1 MIDHEKIKHWRMDR
15 DSNDICWVTIDRA
28 DTTVNTLHSEVMQ
41 ELDELLEVIEK
52 EAPAGVVIRSGK
64 ESGFVFGADISQ
76 FGEMSTEEEAQAMV
90 GKGQAILARLAAL
103 PMPTVALI
111 HGNCLGGG
119 FELAL
124 ACDYRAVDRDSA
136 LMGLPETK
144 LGLLPGWGGTVRLH
158 RLIGP
163 MAAFPLIL
171 QGRMISARRAKRLG
185 IANVS
190 TPARHLKRAAIDMIK
205 RRPAKHRPGML
216 ARLMNFSLMR
226 PIVGTMVQ
234 KTLRANA
241 CRPEHYPAPY
251 AVVRNWVRLGVSD
264 AGFKQEVMSI
274 SKLLFTP
281 TSRSLI
287 NLFFL
292 QNRLKRF
299 AKSEPTA
306 GKRVHVVG
314 AGTMGGDIAAWCA
327 LQGYTVTL
335 QDQSPDRL
343 SAAFARA
350 SKLFASKAKSNRSAL
365 YAMDRLQADVEGYAV
380 AKADYII
387 EAVFEDLAIKQELFR
402 ELEKKA
408 KPTALLATNTSSI
421 LLESIGEVMNDP
433 HRLVGIHFFNPV
445 SKMELVEVVITDHT
459 PAIWKDAA
467 LRLVRSIKRLPLPV
481 ASKPGFLVN
490 RVLVPYLLESISLFD
505 EGMDLAAIDEAAL
518 SFGMPMGPITL
529 ADKVGLDVC
538 YHVAKNLLPVYG
550 GTMPACLEERVEAGC
565 FGLKTGEGF
574 YKHGKK
580 PIPALTPKHQSTLSK
595 EEAADRMVARL
606 LNEGVACCREEIVS
620 DPALLDAGMVFG
632 TGFAPFTGGPMS
644 YIQQEGVTNMRERLK
659 DLAATFGDRFQPD
672 AGWDSLFSA
681 QEKEGE
687 A

>member
-1 MIDHEKIKHWRMDR
+1 MLNQEAIKHWRMET
-15 DSNDICWVTIDRA
+15 DSQDICWLTIDRSDA
-28 DTTVNTLHSEVMQ
+28 AVNTLHSDVMQ
-41 ELDELLEVIEK
+41 ELDEMLGCIE
-52 EAPAGVVIRSGK
+52 EESPVGVVILSGK
-64 ESGFVFGADISQ
+64 ESGFIFGADIAQ
-76 FGEMSTEEEAQAMV
+76 FGEMATEEKAQAMV
-90 GKGQAILARLAAL
+90 AKGQGILGRLAGL

-111 HGNCLGGG
+111 EGSCLGGG

-124 ACDYRAVDRDSA
+124 ACDYRVVDRERA

-163 MAAFPLIL
+163 LAAFPLIL

-190 TPARHLKRAAIDMIK
+190 VPSRHLKRAAIDMIK
-205 RRPAKHRPGML
+205 RRPKKHRPGVL
-216 ARLMNFSLMR
+216 ARLMNVPLLR
-226 PIVGTMVQ
+226 PVVGVMLQ
-234 KTLRANA
+234 KKLRGNA

-264 AGFKQEVMSI
+264 AGFKQEVLSI
-274 SKLLFTP
+274 STLLFTS
-281 TSRSLI
+281 TARALI
-287 NLFFL
+287 GLFFL

-299 AKSEPTA
+299 ASAEKTQD
-306 GKRVHVVG
+306 KRVHVVG

-335 QDQSPDRL
+335 QDQSADRL
-343 SAAFARA
+343 SAAFGRA
-350 SKLFASKAKSNRSAL
+350 AKLFAGKAIANPSAV
-365 YAMDRLQADVEGYAV
+365 YAMDRLQADVDGHAI

-387 EAVFEDLAIKQELFR
+387 EAVFEDLAIKQDLFR

-421 LLESIGEVMNDP
+421 LLESIAQVMNDP

-459 PAIWKDAA
+459 PALWKEAA
-467 LRLVRSIKRLPLPV
+467 FRLVRSIKRLPLPV
-481 ASKPGFLVN
+481 ASQPGFLVN

-505 EGMDLAAIDEAAL
+505 EGMNLAAIDEAAL
-518 SFGMPMGPITL
+518 SFGMPMGPISL

-550 GTMPACLEERVEAGC
+550 GTMPACLKERVDAGC
-565 FGLKTGEGF
+565 FGVKTGEGF

-580 PIPALTPKHQSTLSK
+580 LIPALSPKTKTTVSQK
-595 EEAADRMVARL
+595 EAADRMVARL
-606 LNEGVACCREEIVS
+606 LNEGVACCREGIVS

-644 YIQQEGVTNMRERLK
+644 YIQSEGVACMHDRLK
-659 DLAATFGDRFQPD
+659 ALSEKYGDRFQPD
-672 AGWDSLFSA
+672 DGWKQFIDTHS
-681 QEKEGE
+681 QGEK